1 MQTDRPSLP
10 GQGVVHAT
18 CRFIGL
24 LALVL
29 VPGVCPAAGKAE
41 LKTETER
48 INYSVGYQIGGDFK
62 AQGVELTPDVLVQ
75 GIRDAL
81 NKNEPLLS
89 QEQMNSTLISL
100 KKKVVA
106 DQQQQEKQA
115 AAENRKASAAFL
127 KENARQTGVT
137 ALPSGV
143 QYKVLKAGS
152 GKKPTLQD
160 SITINYRVTRIDG
173 KEIAKTD
180 ANTPKSYPVA
190 KAIPGLQEVLL
201 LMAEGAK
208 WQIVLPAATA
218 SGGRDPL
225 DDMGVMI
232 YELEL
237 LSISP
242 AR

>member
-1 MQTDRPSLP
+1 MRAVQAAKVFSGILGLILLP
-10 GQGVVHAT
+10 GF
-18 CRFIGL
+18 CL
-24 LALVL
+24 
-29 VPGVCPAAGKAE
+29 AAGKME
-41 LKTETER
+41 LKNEAEK
-48 INYSVGYQIGGDFK
+48 INYSLGYQIGGDFK

-81 NKNEPLLS
+81 SKNEPLLS
-89 QEQMNSTLISL
+89 REQMNATLISL

-115 AAENRKASAAFL
+115 AAENRKASADFL
-127 KENARQTGVT
+127 KENAKLTGVT
-137 ALPSGV
+137 VLPSGV

-160 SITINYRVTRIDG
+160 SITINYRVTRTDG
-173 KEIAKTD
+173 KEIATTD
-180 ANTPKSYPVA
+180 ANEPKTYPVA
-190 KAIPGLQEVLL
+190 KAVPGLQEVLP

-208 WQIVLPAATA
+208 WQIALPTATA

-237 LSISP
+237 ISVIP
-242 AR
+242 AK